1 MIRHKQFMTGT
12 GRSGAAKYFTEHL
25 SVSDYYANGV
35 GLLQG
40 QAFDHVGMQFREVDL
55 AVFSALEQNLNPETG
70 EKLTPRT
77 NKTRKEWWFN
87 PETGKREIREVD
99 DRRSGMDLP
108 MIVPKTVSEVWAENR
123 GTEMGRAIYLEFISA
138 KDRAMALAESLAMT
152 RVRRGDADYSRYTG
166 NLLYLSVIH
175 EDARPVGSDVPDPML
190 HAHNYIFNLTWDK
203 EEGRLKAVDLHDVLK
218 RAETIDAL
226 LIRNSAGSITR
237 CSLRNSRAM
246 PIRAAACSRRQASS
260 KRNCSS
266 CAASASSKGRSL
278 K

>member
-1 MIRHKQFMTGT
+1 MIRHKQFTTGT

-40 QAFDHVGMQFREVDL
+40 LTFERVGMQFREVDL

-87 PETGKREIREVD
+87 PETGKREVREVD

-138 KDRAMALAESLAMT
+138 KDREPALPE
-152 RVRRGDADYSRYTG
+152 RHPRGCAARW
-166 NLLYLSVIH
+166 VQC
-175 EDARPVGSDVPDPML
+175 ARPDAARPQL
-190 HAHNYIFNLTWDK
+190 HFQSHLGQGGAP
-203 EEGRLKAVDLHDVLK
+203 AQ
-218 RAETIDAL
+218 
-226 LIRNSAGSITR
+226 
-237 CSLRNSRAM
+237 SRG
-246 PIRAAACSRRQASS
+246 PS
-260 KRNCSS
+260 
-266 CAASASSKGRSL
+266 
-278 K
+278 

>member
-25 SVSDYYANGV
+25 SVSAYYANGV

-40 QAFDHVGMQFREVDL
+40 QAFEHVGMQFREVDL

-108 MIVPKTVSEVWAENR
+108 MIVPKTVSEVWSENR
-123 GTEMGRAIYLEFISA
+123 ETEMGRAIYLEFISA

-152 RVRRGDADYSRYTG
+152 RVRRGDADYFEAHWQPALPECDSRG
-166 NLLYLSVIH
+166 CAARWLGC
-175 EDARPVGSDVPDPML
+175 ARPDAARSQL
-190 HAHNYIFNLTWDK
+190 RFQSHL
-203 EEGRLKAVDLHDVLK
+203 GRGGGPAQ
-218 RAETIDAL
+218 
-226 LIRNSAGSITR
+226 
-237 CSLRNSRAM
+237 SRG
-246 PIRAAACSRRQASS
+246 PS
-260 KRNCSS
+260 
-266 CAASASSKGRSL
+266 
-278 K
+278 